1 MDTYRF
7 RKQIHRLPG
16 KVIHTIPL
24 PEPEVT
30 EGHGARRKVGEIC
43 RECGYRHVLLVTDRT
58 LCRLG
63 YEKAVA
69 ESLESAGIGCTL
81 FCDIDSEPT
90 VAIIE
95 AGRQRAL
102 ECGAEGIV
110 ALGGGSV
117 LDTCKMVAA
126 SVRMPHLPVKALL
139 LKFLPVRGGT
149 LPIIAVP
156 STAGTGAEITVGAV
170 VTGGH
175 GVKSSTVL
183 IGLNVTH
190 VVLDSELTIHAPRQV
205 TAACGIDALSHCIEG
220 AVSDVDVDEEDM
232 NLSMEGVRLIL
243 KYLPIVAGEPSVD
256 DAGAAASPE
265 MIEARLGMCRAA
277 MYGGNAINTQLAG
290 YVHAFAHSIGAK
302 YHLPHG
308 QAISLMLMPVLEL
321 QKEVCREKYALLARY
336 CGIAGKADNQTGDNN
351 DNLSEAFLEAVRALM
366 AQCGMDRIVSPV
378 RRCDYEE
385 LIPMIAADSINYSS
399 PVTLSNDEIRQ
410 ILDTVSS
417 QSSADSGRQGYTE
430 EDIKEI
436 VATQRRFFRT
446 GATLPVGWRIKQLKK
461 LKAAVIAHEAELEE
475 ALAEDLGRSRVE
487 AYLCDIGPIVTEVN
501 EMLCGLR
508 RWARPECHFSGFMC
522 FPSMVTKVYKMP
534 YGVSLVISPFNFPI
548 LLTIGVVAAAMAG
561 GNTVVI
567 KSSSKSAAST
577 AVLKKFFAEVFPP
590 EYVTL
595 IDGGHD
601 VADMC
606 LAQRFDKIFYTGSPA
621 VGKHVLAEAAKN
633 LTPVALELGGETGN
647 WCVVRKDADLKDAA
661 RKIAFFKLCNAG
673 QICININQIAV
684 AEEVA
689 ESFLEELKRAFVA
702 QIGEHAE
709 RNPEYPK
716 LITEAAYDK
725 CAALAD
731 EYRGRIVF
739 GGVGDRDAR
748 RYSPTIVYPV
758 GIDEHIVQHEL
769 FCPLLPVVPFK
780 DAEVDT
786 LMETIAD
793 REHPL
798 AMYLFT
804 KSMRWANRVMRTQQY
819 GGGCI
824 NEVCIHMMV
833 KGVPFNGTG
842 HSGMGVYHGEW
853 GFREFT
859 HPQTVLK
866 GKTHF
871 NLPLREHPYRAVPG
885 DGNASD
891 KIEKT
896 KLAILRVFE
905 R

>member
-1 MDTYRF
+1 MDTYHL

-16 KVIHTIPL
+16 KVIHAIPL
-24 PEPEVT
+24 PEPEVV
-30 EGHGARRKVGEIC
+30 EGHQSRQQIGQIC
-43 RECGYRHVLLVTDRT
+43 KLCGYKQVLLVTDKT
-58 LCRLG
+58 LRAMG
-63 YEKAVA
+63 YEKAIV
-69 ESLESAGIGCTL
+69 ESLEAAQVGYAV
-81 FCDIDSEPT
+81 FADINSEPT
-90 VAIIE
+90 IPVIE
-95 AGRQRAL
+95 AGRQKAL
-102 ECGAEGIV
+102 DCRSECII

-117 LDTCKMVAA
+117 LDTCKMIAA
-126 SVRMPHLPVKALL
+126 GVKMPHLSMKTLL
-139 LKFLPVRGGT
+139 LKFLPVRGST

-156 STAGTGAEITVGAV
+156 STAGTGAEVTVGAV
-170 VTGGH
+170 VTNEH

-190 VVLDSELTIHAPRQV
+190 VVLDSELTLHAPQKV
-205 TAACGIDALSHCIEG
+205 TAACGMDALSHCIEG

-232 NLSMEGVRLIL
+232 HLSMEGVKLIL
-243 KYLPIVAGEPSVD
+243 QNLPIVTREP
-256 DAGAAASPE
+256 E
-265 MIEARLGMCRAA
+265 NIEARLGMCRAA

-308 QAISLMLMPVLEL
+308 QAISLMLLPVLEF
-321 QKEVCREKYALLARY
+321 QKDVCLGKYAELARY
-336 CGIAGKADNQTGDNN
+336 CDIAGADS
-351 DNLSEAFLEAVRALM
+351 SEEEAADLFLQAVKQLM
-366 AQCGMDRIVSPV
+366 NICGMDQIESPV
-378 RRCDYEE
+378 RRCDHEE

-399 PVTLSNDEIRQ
+399 PVTLSNDDIKQ
-410 ILDTVSS
+410 VLAAVTNNDTRDAS
-417 QSSADSGRQGYTE
+417 GYTE
-430 EDIKEI
+430 SEI
-436 VATQRRFFRT
+436 QAVVAAQRKFFRT
-446 GATLPVGWRIKQLKK
+446 GATLPVKWRIKQLKK
-461 LKAAVIAHEAELEE
+461 LKAAVMAHEREFED
-475 ALAEDLGRSRVE
+475 ALSEDLGRSRVE
-487 AYLCDIGPIVTEVN
+487 AYLCDIGPIITEVN

-508 RWARPECHFSGFMC
+508 RWARPERHYSGMMC

-561 GNTVVI
+561 GNTVVV
-567 KSSSKSAAST
+567 KSSSKSAACT
-577 AVLKKFFAEVFPP
+577 AALKRFFAEVFPP

-601 VADMC
+601 IADLC
-606 LAQRFDKIFYTGSPA
+606 LAQRFDKIFYTGSPS

-689 ESFLEELKRAFVA
+689 GPFLEELKKAFVA

-709 RNPEYPK
+709 NNSEYPK
-716 LITEAAYDK
+716 LITDGAYDK
-725 CAALAD
+725 CARLAD
-731 EYRGRIVF
+731 EYRDRIVF
-739 GGVGDRDAR
+739 GGIGDKESR
-748 RYSPTIVYPV
+748 RYAPTMIYPV
-758 GIDEHIVQHEL
+758 DINEHIVQHEL
-769 FCPLLPVVPFK
+769 FCPLSPIVPFK
-780 DAEVDT
+780 DAEVDM
-786 LMETIAD
+786 LMETVAD

-804 KSMRWANRVMRTQQY
+804 HDMKWANRVMRTQQY

-842 HSGMGVYHGEW
+842 HSGMGAYHGEW

-866 GKTHF
+866 GKTRF
-871 NLPLREHPYRAVPG
+871 NLPLREHPYTG
-885 DGNASD
+885 ELGEKKM
-891 KIEKT
+891 KILK
-896 KLAILRVFE
+896 VFE